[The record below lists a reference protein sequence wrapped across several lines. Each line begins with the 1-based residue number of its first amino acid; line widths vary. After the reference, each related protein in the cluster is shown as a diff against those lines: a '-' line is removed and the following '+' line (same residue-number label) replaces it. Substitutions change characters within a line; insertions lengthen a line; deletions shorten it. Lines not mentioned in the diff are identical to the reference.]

1 MSFLHAF
8 LKKYDNDYNFF
19 HELFPEALSLLQKSL
34 LVLDKAVKRGDWNEW
49 CQTIKAIQS
58 VSKDMCF
65 KRLIKLKVD
74 PKKPNR
80 KDYYTIMIEVNK
92 IANFQ

>member
-1 MSFLHAF
+1 MSSLHAF

-19 HELFPEALSLLQKSL
+19 HELFPEALSLLQ
-34 LVLDKAVKRGDWNEW
+34 RGDWNEW